1 MNAPTLGGGPR
12 GTLGSLCETCHHTRL
27 YGPGGGGGPPPP
39 PPGGGPPPDPRSGR
53 EPELHPTLTVQWTLR
68 PGV

>member
-27 YGPGGGGGPPPP
+27 YGPGGGGR
-39 PPGGGPPPDPRSGR
+39 PPPDPRSGR